1 MKILVVDDEQLLV
14 KGMKFNLEN
23 EGYTVETAYD
33 GATAID
39 MAKSGGFDLI
49 ILDLMM
55 PQVDG
60 LTACMRIRE
69 FSNVP
74 IIMLTA
80 RSEDADKII
89 GLESGAD
96 DYITK
101 PFNILELKAR
111 IRALLRRA
119 NAAPQQKQP
128 ETLLLTA
135 GGITLDPEQRVAVKN
150 GEIVELTAK
159 EYDLIELLV
168 KNPRRVYSRENLMDL
183 VWGYTYAGDYRTV
196 DVHIRRLR
204 EKLEE
209 NPAAPQHLL
218 NTYPLITS
226 ENLTFRS
233 KQSSLQG
240 SVSVMVTALSGLEE
254 LSEENV
260 AGAMTLVEETGISRV
275 LVTDASGRVLYD
287 TRETDGA
294 IGRYAFYTELV
305 QALRGEDVFY
315 TEFSDKAFKSRAAS
329 PVIYHSQTI
338 GAVYAYEYDT
348 EQAELLLS
356 LQRNLL
362 TISAVVLVFAGG
374 ISVLLSRVLTRRF
387 GVLTDA
393 IRKMREG
400 SYSHRAEV
408 GGHDEIS
415 ELAAEFNDMA
425 DRLQTTED
433 ARRRFVSDASH
444 ELKTPLAGIRLLSDS
459 ILQTENMDA
468 QTVREFVGDIEQE
481 SERLARITENLLRL
495 TRLDS
500 GMLPEAQRVDL
511 SSVMARVV
519 RMLRLVAEEK
529 QVDLSYEIRR
539 EGQTLA
545 SEDEIHEIIYNL
557 TENAIKYNRPGGF
570 VKLLLAGDEKDCLLT
585 VSDNGIGIPEGDMP
599 RIFDRFYRVDK
610 MRSRAAGGTGLG
622 LSIAADT
629 ARRRGG
635 SIEVRAREG
644 GGTVFTVRLPRCEEG
659 GDET

>member
-1 MKILVVDDEQLLV
+1 
-14 KGMKFNLEN
+14 
-23 EGYTVETAYD
+23 
-33 GATAID
+33 
-39 MAKSGGFDLI
+39 
-49 ILDLMM
+49 
-55 PQVDG
+55 
-60 LTACMRIRE
+60 
-69 FSNVP
+69 
-74 IIMLTA
+74 
-80 RSEDADKII
+80 
-89 GLESGAD
+89 
-96 DYITK
+96 
-101 PFNILELKAR
+101 
-111 IRALLRRA
+111 
-119 NAAPQQKQP
+119 
-128 ETLLLTA
+128 
-135 GGITLDPEQRVAVKN
+135 
-150 GEIVELTAK
+150 
-159 EYDLIELLV
+159 
-168 KNPRRVYSRENLMDL
+168 
-183 VWGYTYAGDYRTV
+183 
-196 DVHIRRLR
+196 
-204 EKLEE
+204 
-209 NPAAPQHLL
+209 
-218 NTYPLITS
+218 
-226 ENLTFRS
+226 
-233 KQSSLQG
+233 
-240 SVSVMVTALSGLEE
+240 MVTALSGLEE

-329 PVIYHSQTI
+329 PVIYHSPTI

-519 RMLRLVAEEK
+519 RMLRLVAKEK

-635 SIEVRAREG
+635 SIEARAREG